1 MIPLSFQ
8 GDVVH
13 WLFKCTYK
21 LQLQTLFTR
30 TTCLYTQLHS
40 GIMPKS
46 ANQFR
51 LEKIIPKIFYLLFYS
66 LIPNGFTYYMCIPKQ
81 PRNILNVTTYWRCH
95 IYIMIVFALGV
106 PRLVKLI
113 FLNLIW
119 TVAFK
124 RISSLQVAQNSK
136 HTVTL
141 SSGNSFILEY
151 KTVLYTWQSV
161 YSQET
166 NQLFLFIYWA
176 NLI

>member
-1 MIPLSFQ
+1 M
-8 GDVVH
+8 
-13 WLFKCTYK
+13 
-21 LQLQTLFTR
+21 
-30 TTCLYTQLHS
+30 YTQLHS

-113 FLNLIW
+113 IN
-119 TVAFK
+119 
-124 RISSLQVAQNSK
+124 
-136 HTVTL
+136 
-141 SSGNSFILEY
+141 ILE
-151 KTVLYTWQSV
+151 LNMNGGLQA
-161 YSQET
+161 
-166 NQLFLFIYWA
+166 NFLSTGSA
-176 NLI
+176 KQ